1 MSRDG
6 VCFVIMYTSE
16 ERRRLFYG
24 WWIVGAGFII
34 SLFSGGVIFYGFTAL
49 FEPIASE
56 FEWSYVQ
63 VSLAASLRG
72 MEMGLLAPLVGILV
86 DSWGPRR
93 LIVAG
98 AVIMGSGLIL
108 LGQVNS
114 LAAFYGSFAVI
125 AIGISAMSGTVMLT
139 SVVNWFRRKVA
150 LATGI
155 MVSGLAIGGL
165 LIPVVTL
172 LIDECGWRMAMVIL
186 GLCAWV
192 VVIPLALFF
201 RHRPEQYGHLPDGEV
216 SSTVIVEENRVPAQG
231 TPAGVSAAGIGTRR
245 AFWHISLATML
256 QMLIM
261 SSVSTHIMPYL
272 TSIDVSRSAASL
284 VAGVVPLA
292 SIGGRLGFGWLGDK
306 FNPKIVA
313 ALGCV
318 LITLGMLCFGGLI
331 TGWTWLLLPFIV
343 CFSTGWGGSVVVRV
357 VLIRKYY
364 SRGQFGRTYGF
375 LIGISTFGHVA
386 GAPLAGWVFDEWGS
400 YFGAWFAMAAL
411 AVVSLVIFLT
421 VPPSRRRVPPSD
433 KSR

>member
-1 MSRDG
+1 
-6 VCFVIMYTSE
+6 MYTSE
-16 ERRRLFYG
+16 EKRRLFYG

-72 MEMGLLAPLVGILV
+72 MEMGLLAPLVGMII
-86 DSWGPRR
+86 DRWGPRR
-93 LIVAG
+93 LIIAG
-98 AVIMGSGLIL
+98 AVVMGSGLML

-114 LAAFYGSFAVI
+114 LATFYGAFAVI

-165 LIPVVTL
+165 LIPVVTV
-172 LIDECGWRMAMVIL
+172 LIDESGWRMAMVIL
-186 GLCAWV
+186 GLCTWV
-192 VVIPLALFF
+192 VVIPLALLF
-201 RHRPEQYGHLPDGEV
+201 RHKPEQYGHLPDGELG
-216 SSTVIVEENRVPAQG
+216 STVVVEENPVPPQDATAGVPA
-231 TPAGVSAAGIGTRR
+231 AVDTRR
-245 AFWHISLATML
+245 AFWHIALATML

-272 TSIDVSRSAASL
+272 TSIDISRSAASL

-306 FNPKIVA
+306 INPKMVA

-331 TGWTWLLLPFIV
+331 TGWMWLLLPFLV
-343 CFSTGWGGSVVVRV
+343 FFSTGWGGSVVVRV
-357 VLIRKYY
+357 VLLREYY

-375 LIGISTFGHVA
+375 LVGISTFGHVA
-386 GAPLAGWVFDEWGS
+386 GSPLAGWVFDEWGA

-411 AVVSLVIFLT
+411 AVISLVIFLT
-421 VPPSRRRVPPSD
+421 IPPSRRRVPLGGKP
-433 KSR
+433 REGEVAG